1 MDTRIINTLGITGA
15 IALVAVAIAGI
26 VSATTYSRSIEPS
39 SYRSFSV
46 SGEGTAYG
54 IPDVAT
60 FSVGVT
66 TEGGTDLGALQEE
79 NTVKV
84 NDIIAF
90 LKENGVAKEDIT
102 TSSYNV
108 SPRYQTYNCSLSPL
122 EELKYRVEGVVMSET
137 CPPADIVGY
146 TISQR
151 VSVKARDFEVVGTLL
166 SGVVDAGAN
175 TVSSLSFKIDDSDAV
190 ESEARAEAIEKAR
203 AKAEAVAQ
211 AGGFSVGRILD
222 IYESSIY
229 PRYDYAYAEDS
240 SGFGKGGDMVVAPT
254 IEAGSEEINVNVN
267 IRFEIK

>member
-26 VSATTYSRSIEPS
+26 ISATTYSRSIEPS

-46 SGEGTAYG
+46 SGEGTTYG

-79 NTVKV
+79 NTTKV
-84 NDIIAF
+84 NAIIAF
-90 LKENGVAKEDIT
+90 LKDNGVAKEDIT

-108 SPRYQTYNCSLSPL
+108 SPRYQTYSCNYYSL
-122 EELKYRVEGVVMSET
+122 ET
-137 CPPADIVGY
+137 GEPCPPAEIVGY

-175 TVSSLSFKIDDSDAV
+175 TVSSLSFEIDDADTI

-222 IYESSIY
+222 IYESSVY
-229 PRYDYAYAEDS
+229 PRYNYTYAENSIAYGMDS
-240 SGFGKGGDMVVAPT
+240 DMKVAPT
-254 IEAGSEEINVNVN
+254 IEAGSEEINVNVT

>member
-79 NTVKV
+79 NTTKV
-84 NDIIAF
+84 NAIIAF

-108 SPRYQTYNCSLSPL
+108 SPRYQHYSCDYTWSGGGEP
-122 EELKYRVEGVVMSET
+122 

-175 TVSSLSFKIDDSDAV
+175 TVSSLSFEIDDSDAV
-190 ESEARAEAIEKAR
+190 ESEARAEAIAKAR

-222 IYESSIY
+222 IYESSVY
-229 PRYDYAYAEDS
+229 PCYDYAYAEDAVAY
-240 SGFGKGGDMVVAPT
+240 GMGGDMKVTPT
-254 IEAGSEEINVNVN
+254 IEAGSEEINVNVT